1 MKGNSSLEKGLLQS
15 MMFFYQEKNGRIG
28 QVEEGGRK
36 MKVKGGMKGEGEE
49 RRQKLERR
57 KG

>member
-15 MMFFYQEKNGRIG
+15 MMFLMKKKNGRIG
-28 QVEEGGRK
+28 QIEGRGRGK
-36 MKVKGGMKGEGEE
+36 EDEREGEE